1 VRKPRGAFEGDIA
14 IRELRAR
21 MALAPDLP
29 PSPPLRPD
37 GAALGIVLRLSGL
50 VALAAIAAY
59 GFVWISTPG
68 PQAAVTTSPGLQTIA
83 GGDQPDPPSAGEE
96 HGGMSPAVFTPPV
109 SPSTAEPGISR
120 ATKGDLRLPTGA
132 WPQPDPHGDGAPSPV
147 SPTTGTAVP
156 SPAAGPQRPAA
167 PAPSELSSVVPSATG
182 PDREEV
188 AALVSRG
195 QTYLA
200 NGEVVSA
207 RLVFRRAAE
216 AGDAQAALALGGT
229 YDPLVLKSLGVI
241 GVAADKAQARG
252 WYQKAAELGS
262 REAPQRIDQLAQGT
276 R

>member
-1 VRKPRGAFEGDIA
+1 
-14 IRELRAR
+14 

-29 PSPPLRPD
+29 PSPPLRRD
-37 GAALGIVLRLSGL
+37 RGSALGIAVRLGGL
-50 VALAAIAAY
+50 VALAAVVAY
-59 GFVWISTPG
+59 AFVWISTPRS
-68 PQAAVTTSPGLQTIA
+68 AATDNASPGLQNIA
-83 GGDQPDPPSAGEE
+83 DGDRPAPPSAGEDN
-96 HGGMSPAVFTPPV
+96 GGMSPAVFRPPV
-109 SPSTAEPGISR
+109 AVPDAEPAVSR
-120 ATKGDLRLPTGA
+120 ASKGDLSQRLPSPA
-132 WPQPDPHGDGAPSPV
+132 RPLPDRRGDNAPSPA

-156 SPAAGPQRPAA
+156 STAMAPQRPAA
-167 PAPSELSSVVPSATG
+167 SAPPVLAPSTGGPSAAG

-188 AALVSRG
+188 ATLVARG
-195 QTYLA
+195 QTYFA
-200 NGEVVSA
+200 NGDVVSA

-241 GVAADKAQARG
+241 GVAANAAQARN

>member
-1 VRKPRGAFEGDIA
+1 
-14 IRELRAR
+14 
-21 MALAPDLP
+21 M
-29 PSPPLRPD
+29 
-37 GAALGIVLRLSGL
+37 VLRLAGL
-50 VALAAIAAY
+50 VTLAAIVAY
-59 GFVWISTPG
+59 GFVWISTPR
-68 PQAAVTTSPGLQTIA
+68 PQAADSASSGFQAPA
-83 GGDQPDPPSAGEE
+83 AAGEE
-96 HGGMSPAVFTPPV
+96 SSLSPALFRAPV
-109 SPSTAEPGISR
+109 SPSDAEQGASGALEEAFP
-120 ATKGDLRLPTGA
+120 TELP
-132 WPQPDPHGDGAPSPV
+132 QRPDPWLLPDRRGDGAPSAV

-182 PDREEV
+182 PYREEV

-200 NGEVVSA
+200 NGDVVSA